1 MLPSTLAKVGRPLV
15 QQTQR
20 RTYVGWL
27 KKNKFIE
34 EWNGRRE
41 ITEKTWRAKW
51 SNLHMFA
58 LWGIGTPGAIYFWTR
73 SEAMNKGDRRYADVL

>member
-1 MLPSTLAKVGRPLV
+1 VVLIFLALPLSSFIIS
-15 QQTQR
+15 R

-27 KKNKFIE
+27 KKNKFVE

-41 ITEKTWRAKW
+41 ITEKTFKAKK
-51 SNLHMFA
+51 SNFHLFL
-58 LWGIGTPGAIYFWTR
+58 LWGFAAPYGVYTWAR